1 MSEES
6 VSASEYD
13 EGWLENAW
21 GEKANQALL
30 SGAPIVARPRVARAV
45 ALADFCTQ
53 GKLLDIACGRGEFVA
68 LAAYAGMEAF
78 GVDYSEDALAFAER
92 VKRAHE
98 ARLPAG
104 GRIELKQGDATALPF
119 GDDTFDRVTMLDIIE
134 HLTPAQLAIM
144 LGEVRRVLK
153 PDGVAVIHTLPNRWV
168 YDVTFPLLHRVSR
181 RFPRDPRGPYDRKIH
196 INEQT
201 LPDLASILNDVGLNH
216 ELWLEQLMA
225 SQARWNAGNDSYGD
239 TRDNVYPML
248 AGLPGRIL
256 EALSATPFKLLL
268 SNDIFGVAWKG
279 KRPRSLR
286 PAPLR
291 LTEQLTIACG
301 LR

>member
-98 ARLPAG
+98 TRLPAG

-181 RFPRDPRGPYDRKIH
+181 RFPRD
-196 INEQT
+196 
-201 LPDLASILNDVGLNH
+201 
-216 ELWLEQLMA
+216 
-225 SQARWNAGNDSYGD
+225 
-239 TRDNVYPML
+239 NVYPML

-279 KRPRSLR
+279 TRPRSLR

-291 LTEQLTIACG
+291 LTEQFTIACG